1 MSVIAPARGR
11 NGLLDQLSPEHQARI
26 IQNAQVF
33 RFVAGQRLDTELDG
47 GAVFLPT
54 SGALSVRVT
63 DGQDRGTEVALIG
76 KEGAIGPGRALQPE
90 PLEVVAMTRG
100 EAWRY
105 RPRPGSGG
113 YQADDALNEALVAYR
128 DVFALQMAYSALAAA
143 RCSVAARLARWL
155 VMCFD
160 RIEGEAVYITHEAL
174 AEALGVRRP
183 GITVATHE
191 IEGIG
196 AIRARRGVIHLL
208 DRAAL
213 EGLVPDC
220 YAEPERAYRRLFP
233 APLRAAP
240 AIAEAARAGALAGP

>member
-26 IQNAQVF
+26 IQNATVF
-33 RFVAGQRLDTELDG
+33 RFAAGQRLDTELEG

-63 DGQDRGTEVALIG
+63 DGQERGTEVALVG

-90 PLEVVAMTRG
+90 PLEIVAMTRG

-105 RPRPGSGG
+105 RPRPSSGG
-113 YQADDALNEALVAYR
+113 YDADDALHEALAAYR
-128 DVFALQMAYSALAAA
+128 DVFALHMAYSALAAA

-155 VMCFD
+155 LMCFD
-160 RIEGEAVYITHEAL
+160 RVEGEAVYITHETL
-174 AEALGVRRP
+174 ADALGVRRP

-208 DRAAL
+208 DRGAL
-213 EGLVPDC
+213 EALVPDC
-220 YAEPERAYRRLFP
+220 YREPERAYRRIFP
-233 APLRAAP
+233 APARAVAPAAAEGERAA
-240 AIAEAARAGALAGP
+240 AL